1 MSEEPLT
8 LISAT
13 PSPFA
18 RMNRIALQ
26 LKGIPFTL
34 QNEIPWESTTATP
47 THNPLEK
54 LPILLFPT
62 SDPRPPVYESAHIQN
77 YIVAKYADR
86 GPRLLPRDLD
96 GELAAKQ
103 IVMLGVG
110 CMDAMVLLR
119 WEGRREQGVRS
130 EKWIARQQRKVEGA
144 MGAFASYV
152 GAAEEEGRGYLVG
165 SELSIADIAVVC
177 AVGFVEFGG
186 MRPGWRE
193 KWPRLAAW
201 WEALDAREGFRETR
215 PVMFNLTERVV

>member
-13 PSPFA
+13 PSPYA
-18 RMNRIALQ
+18 RMARIALS
-26 LKGIPFTL
+26 LKSIPFTL
-34 QNEIPWESTTATP
+34 QNEIPWESTTQTP

-54 LPILLFPT
+54 LPILLFPA

-86 GPRLLPRDLD
+86 GPRLLPHDLD
-96 GELAAKQ
+96 EELAAKQ

-119 WEGRREQGVRS
+119 WEGRREEGVRS

-144 MGAFASYV
+144 MGAFNSYV
-152 GAAEEEGRGYLVG
+152 EAAEKEGRGYLVG
-165 SELSIADIAVVC
+165 NELSIADIAVVC
-177 AVGFVEFGG
+177 TIGFIDFGD
-186 MRPGWRE
+186 MRRGWKE
-193 KWPRLAAW
+193 EWPRLAKW
-201 WEALDAREGFRETR
+201 FEELDEREGFRETR
-215 PVMFNLTERVV
+215 PVMFNLTEQVV